1 MKSTLLKKKDYSL
14 AKKYLAIYALLFF
27 GAILVLIEHYSE
39 DALDADRIQTAMLE
53 ERSEAGY
60 TAPGFTVRNLK
71 GNLDSLANYKGQV
84 VLLNLWATWCGPCR
98 IEMPALE
105 NLYRRFR
112 SEGMTILAVSL
123 DVGNDQGVK
132 DFVEEYKLSFPVLID
147 SDGDVERLYPSF
159 TIPSTFVI
167 DRRGRV
173 VFKVDGAKN
182 WESEE
187 TFRAVE
193 YLLKG
198 T

>member
-1 MKSTLLKKKDYSL
+1 M
-14 AKKYLAIYALLFF
+14 
-27 GAILVLIEHYSE
+27 LVLIEHYSE
-39 DALDADRIQTAMLE
+39 DALDADRVQTAMLE

-60 TAPGFTVRNLK
+60 TAPGFTVRDLK
-71 GNLDSLANYKGQV
+71 GILDSLANYKGQV

-112 SEGMTILAVSL
+112 SEGMTVLAVSL
-123 DVGNDQGVK
+123 DEGNDQGVK

-147 SDGDVERLYPSF
+147 SDGEVERLYRSF

>member
-39 DALDADRIQTAMLE
+39 DALDADRVQTAMLE

-60 TAPGFTVRNLK
+60 TAPGFTVRDLK

-132 DFVEEYKLSFPVLID
+132 DFVEEYNCHFPEMWK
-147 SDGDVERLYPSF
+147 GF
-159 TIPSTFVI
+159 TLPLLFPRHLLLTGGGGWSLRSMGLKIGS
-167 DRRGRV
+167 RRKHSGLW
-173 VFKVDGAKN
+173 N
-182 WESEE
+182 IC
-187 TFRAVE
+187 
-193 YLLKG
+193 
-198 T
+198 